1 MNAHDDNTFFASP
14 ERSRG
19 DELHVELCEVAS
31 NEVLKGI
38 LRNTSGMLA
47 ILNEHRQILAINDTL
62 LKMLG
67 IEDPERV
74 LGLRPGEAINCI
86 HANDMPAGCGTSKFC
101 ASCGAAIAI
110 VSSIDSDKPQERTCL
125 AQVKRDG
132 KIADLYLR
140 VTASPIEYRGQR
152 FIMLFLQDISIMQK
166 RALLER
172 VFFHDISNIAMA
184 LLSGAEMLNVCKLDQ
199 RCEETAQDILEAANM
214 LAHEIKLQK
223 ILIGDEPIEM
233 GLNMREVSTRE
244 IVEDILRMFRNHPA
258 AKGKVIL
265 AEDISEDRHFYTDK
279 SLGLRVLNNMMLNAL
294 EASDDGDEIR
304 IAVEN
309 SPKDIFFKI
318 WNRKSIPEPIALR
331 MFQRN
336 FSTKAD
342 TGRGLGTY
350 SMKLFA
356 EHYLDG
362 EITFT
367 TSPEIG
373 TTFTLKLPC

>member
-367 TSPEIG
+367 TAPEIG
-373 TTFTLKLPC
+373 TTFTLKLPA

>member
-140 VTASPIEYRGQR
+140 VTASPIEYRGHR

-367 TSPEIG
+367 TAPEIG
-373 TTFTLKLPC
+373 TTFTLKLPA

>member
-367 TSPEIG
+367 TAPDSG
-373 TTFTLKLPC
+373 TTFTLKLPA